1 MEGLMKKKVA
11 ILSLAVILLVI
22 LLFPIRN
29 QLKDGGSVQ
38 YKSLTYEI
46 TKVHSLIPEENAKE
60 LGKVK
65 PYDDGYIIKI
75 LGFEIYNNVK

>member
-1 MEGLMKKKVA
+1 MRKKVIIIA
-11 ILSLAVILLVI
+11 VVILLII

-46 TKVHSLIPEENAKE
+46 TKVHSLISGEEAE
-60 LGKVK
+60 ATGKVK
-65 PYDDGYIIKI
+65 PYNDGYVIK
-75 LGFEIYNNVK
+75 LFGFEIYNNVK